1 MCGIAGLSLAPE
13 ERTFP
18 TRVAAAM
25 LKEIEHRGP
34 DATGVAYVKPESLE
48 VFYAKAPIKA
58 RQFVA
63 THLNLEG
70 SRTAI
75 LHTRWATKGSFK
87 VEENNHPIVVPG
99 VVGVHNGQIRNDD
112 DVFKALGNPERYG
125 EVDSEAAFALIAS
138 DVPKQSIPER
148 LSILRGTAA
157 LAWLT
162 VDDEGLSDRVLHL
175 ARVDSSP
182 LWLGQTKKGSTVF
195 GSTRTTIVAAAAA
208 MNTKLVFEHQ
218 VEEGTYL
225 RVRRGVIIEWAAIP
239 GQPSSPVRTWTWSKS
254 QPTDPKAVKS

>member
-13 ERTFP
+13 ERTYP

-25 LKEIEHRGP
+25 LREIESRGP
-34 DATGVAYVKPESLE
+34 DATGAAWVKPGTLE
-48 VFYAKAPIKA
+48 VFYAKAPVRA
-58 RQFVA
+58 RSFIA
-63 THLNLEG
+63 SSLNLEG

-87 VEENNHPIVVPG
+87 VEQNNHPIVVPG
-99 VVGVHNGQIRNDD
+99 VVGVHNGQISNDD

-138 DVPKQSIPER
+138 DLPKQSIPER
-148 LSILRGTAA
+148 LSVLRGSAA

-162 VDDEGLSDRVLHL
+162 VDDEGISDRVLHL

-195 GSTRTTIVAAAAA
+195 GSTRTTIMAAANE
-208 MNTKLVFEHQ
+208 MKTKLVFEHQ

-225 RVRRGVIIEWAAIP
+225 RVRRGVIIEWTAIP
-239 GQPSSPVRTWTWSKS
+239 GQPSSPAKKWTWSKA
-254 QPTDPKAVKS
+254 QPTDPKLRLA